1 MQHKG
6 TITLET
12 DRLIL
17 RKFRTDD
24 AEHMYHNWASDPE
37 VAKFMTWPPH
47 PDVNCTR
54 SLITGWISN
63 YTDASNYNWVIEW
76 KASGEVIGNISV
88 VRLEEAF
95 EGAEVGY
102 CLSRAWWGQDI
113 MPEALRAV
121 IVYLI
126 KEVGLNRVAATH
138 DRNNAKSGRVMEKA
152 GMKYEGTLRAADR
165 NNQGIGDK
173 VYYAVLKDDLSRSFR
188 QRYHSDLS
196 DEIII
201 YFMRLILHLQKSGIE
216 DLPLAHS
223 FAEPLKHFLDLA
235 VELIIDGQPPEVA
248 ALILD
253 AEYSVILQRDKRTTE
268 TVLALRLI
276 RELSWHIHYDK
287 DYYGYLLMTDN
298 LWGNRVSEYASRT
311 FYPNLPEDIQ
321 DKYHIR
327 ELIKHVPQDMLR
339 LEDY

>member
-6 TITLET
+6 TKTLET

-17 RKFRTDD
+17 RKFRVDD
-24 AEHMYHNWASDPE
+24 AEQMYRNWASDPE

-47 PDVNCTR
+47 PDVDCTK
-54 SLITGWISN
+54 SLIAEWISN
-63 YTDASNYNWVIEW
+63 YADASNYNWVIEW
-76 KASGEVIGNISV
+76 KKTGDVIGNISV
-88 VRLEEAF
+88 PRLEEAV

-102 CLSRAWWGQDI
+102 CLSRAWWGQGI

-121 IVYLI
+121 ITYLI
-126 KEVGLNRVAATH
+126 EEVGMNRVAATH

-173 VYYAVLKDDLSRSFR
+173 VYYAILKDDLSRSIR
-188 QRYHSDLS
+188 QRYRSDLS

-201 YFMRLILHLQKSGIE
+201 YFIRTILHIQKSGIE
-216 DLPLAHS
+216 DLPLAYAL
-223 FAEPLKHFLDLA
+223 AEPLKSFLDLA

-253 AEYSVILQRDKRTTE
+253 AEYDVILQRDKLTTE
-268 TVLALRLI
+268 TTLALRLI

-287 DYYGYLLMTDN
+287 DYYGYILMTGN
-298 LWGNRVSEYASRT
+298 LWGDRVSEYASRT
-311 FYPNLPEDIQ
+311 FYPNLPEEIKN
-321 DKYHIR
+321 KYQIHD
-327 ELIKHVPQDMLR
+327 LIKYIPSEMFR